1 MIYFTAD
8 LHFYHEKIIKS
19 TNRPF
24 RNADEMNKVLVRKW
38 NEKVTF
44 EDDIYILGDFTMK
57 GAELA
62 AAILSA
68 LKGRKHLIRGNHDQ
82 FVDNRELAETM
93 FISVQDYAELIYA
106 NTMFVLCHY
115 PFAEWNGYAKGSIC
129 LHGHQ
134 HNHEEYNIANR
145 REGILRYDVGVYANH
160 MTPVSAEEVI
170 AFFVGERSCI

>member
-1 MIYFTAD
+1 
-8 LHFYHEKIIKS
+8 
-19 TNRPF
+19 
-24 RNADEMNKVLVRKW
+24 MNKVLVRKW

-134 HNHEEYNIANR
+134 HNHEEYNITNR
-145 REGILRYDVGVYANH
+145 CEGILRYDVGVDANR
-160 MTPVSAEEVI
+160 MAPVSAEEVI
-170 AFFVGERSCI
+170 AFFAVERKKF